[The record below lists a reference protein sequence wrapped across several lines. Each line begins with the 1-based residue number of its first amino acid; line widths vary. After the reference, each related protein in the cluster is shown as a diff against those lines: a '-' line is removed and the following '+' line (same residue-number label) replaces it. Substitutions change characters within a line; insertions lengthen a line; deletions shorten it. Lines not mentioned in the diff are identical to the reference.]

1 VSVLDRVVVVLLE
14 PQNPVNI
21 AATIRAMR
29 NMGLSAL
36 RLVRPVAYTPEQI
49 ETIAHDTMD
58 LVAAARHF
66 DDLDGA
72 LADCVDVIAYTARR
86 RAAKRTVL
94 TPREAAARLVGGEG
108 DGPVAMMFGREDAG
122 LPNDALDRAHGLCTI
137 PTTEHGS
144 LNLAQA
150 VMVAAY
156 ELHLAAGDATRV
168 TAPPKHDAPPATATQ
183 YGQLFEDLE
192 RALVAIEFFKT
203 RYPEHV
209 MRTARSL
216 AYRAAPT
223 AREIELA
230 RAMAIEVLRTLERTR
245 IISRD
250 S

>member
-1 VSVLDRVVVVLLE
+1 MPVLDRVIVVLLE

-108 DGPVAMMFGREDAG
+108 DGPAF
-122 LPNDALDRAHGLCTI
+122 
-137 PTTEHGS
+137 PTTRSIGP
-144 LNLAQA
+144 
-150 VMVAAY
+150 
-156 ELHLAAGDATRV
+156 
-168 TAPPKHDAPPATATQ
+168 TAC
-183 YGQLFEDLE
+183 
-192 RALVAIEFFKT
+192 
-203 RYPEHV
+203 
-209 MRTARSL
+209 ARS
-216 AYRAAPT
+216 RPPSMG
-223 AREIELA
+223 RSIW
-230 RAMAIEVLRTLERTR
+230 RRRSWSRRTSSTWRPVTR
-245 IISRD
+245 PV
-250 S
+250 